1 MSQMSLKSLK
11 SEVPQDPNAQNAQN
25 ATEATSSSSSLPES
39 HDPEAL
45 LAQYERAC
53 GEIQMAG
60 RKLARQTLDYQTVL
74 DEIER
79 MEKADTPQARDKLA
93 RLDALLDSEAFQR
106 EAREIERM
114 AVALAGVIERLNAEM
129 PATDDEPAR
138 ASARSRAM
146 HRTCA

>member
-1 MSQMSLKSLK
+1 MSQMCAT
-11 SEVPQDPNAQNAQN
+11 PQEPNALNTN
-25 ATEATSSSSSLPES
+25 EATSSSPLSER
-39 HDPEAL
+39 HDPDAL

-79 MEKADTPQARDKLA
+79 MEKAGTPQAADKLA

-114 AVALAGVIERLNAEM
+114 AVALAGVIERLNAEV
-129 PATDDEPAR
+129 PATDDEAAR
-138 ASARSRAM
+138 APARSRAM

>member
-1 MSQMSLKSLK
+1 MSQMSAT
-11 SEVPQDPNAQNAQN
+11 PQEPNALN
-25 ATEATSSSSSLPES
+25 ATEATSSSPLPET
-39 HDPEAL
+39 HDPDAL

-79 MEKADTPQARDKLA
+79 MEKAGTPQATDKLA

-114 AVALAGVIERLNAEM
+114 AVALAGVIERLNAEV
-129 PATDDEPAR
+129 PATDAEAGRVP
-138 ASARSRAM
+138 ARSRAM

>member
-1 MSQMSLKSLK
+1 MSQMSAT
-11 SEVPQDPNAQNAQN
+11 PQEPNAQN
-25 ATEATSSSSSLPES
+25 ATEAASSSPPPGT
-39 HDPEAL
+39 HDPDAL

-79 MEKADTPQARDKLA
+79 MEKAGTPQAADKLA

-114 AVALAGVIERLNAEM
+114 AVALAGVIERLNAEV
-129 PATDDEPAR
+129 PATDDEAARAPAR
-138 ASARSRAM
+138 GRAM

>member
-1 MSQMSLKSLK
+1 
-11 SEVPQDPNAQNAQN
+11 
-25 ATEATSSSSSLPES
+25 
-39 HDPEAL
+39 
-45 LAQYERAC
+45 
-53 GEIQMAG
+53 MAG

-79 MEKADTPQARDKLA
+79 MEKAGTPQAADKLA

-114 AVALAGVIERLNAEM
+114 AVALAGVIERLNAEV
-129 PATDDEPAR
+129 PATDDEAARAPAR
-138 ASARSRAM
+138 GRAM

>member
-1 MSQMSLKSLK
+1 MSQTSLKSLK
-11 SEVPQDPNAQNAQN
+11 PETPQDPKAQN
-25 ATEATSSSSSLPES
+25 ATEATSSSSLPQS

-79 MEKADTPQARDKLA
+79 MEKAGTPQAADKLA

-114 AVALAGVIERLNAEM
+114 AVALAGVIERLNAEV
-129 PATDDEPAR
+129 PATDDEAAPAT
-138 ASARSRAM
+138 ARSRAM